1 MLCRITTTENDSKQ
15 LLSQGTPVKKK
26 THRLMT
32 LVLIEEFDTNLTNS
46 YFISA
51 TFRTCFFSLFS
62 SFNYDNKK
70 VQVKNYNKLIPAP
83 ENSNIQSDDQEEC
96 KLNSTIDANSDAHT
110 LTDDNKNN
118 VAIIKSK

>member
-1 MLCRITTTENDSKQ
+1 
-15 LLSQGTPVKKK
+15 
-26 THRLMT
+26 MT

-62 SFNYDNKK
+62 RFNYDNKK

-118 VAIIKSK
+118 VAIIKSKWNSNKRLS